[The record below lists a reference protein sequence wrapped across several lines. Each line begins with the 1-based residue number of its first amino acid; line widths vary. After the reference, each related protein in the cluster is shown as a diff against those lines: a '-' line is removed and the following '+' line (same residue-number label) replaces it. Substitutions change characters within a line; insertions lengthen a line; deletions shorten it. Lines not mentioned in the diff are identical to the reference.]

1 MRFTPVCEPAIFN
14 LWNRIRSKNEYIL
27 SPGNVGA
34 QRFCLR
40 KGVLYLT
47 TLNDDWKEIE
57 VLIFSMSQERCSNLP
72 QLLSKSQMLAALPDN
87 LGTLKVFFQSFPF
100 SAKPIYNRKPYMCQ
114 LIGLEGLGGGGFEAE
129 EVGSYS
135 YSCPPP
141 VRIPQVTRRHLD
153 LGLRAY

>member
-87 LGTLKVFFQSFPF
+87 LGSFEGILLIFSFQCEAHLQPKAIHVSVD
-100 SAKPIYNRKPYMCQ
+100 R
-114 LIGLEGLGGGGFEAE
+114 IGR
-129 EVGSYS
+129 VG
-135 YSCPPP
+135 
-141 VRIPQVTRRHLD
+141 RRWV
-153 LGLRAY
+153 